1 LTAFDVGRV
10 EGRKEV
16 PLEGEQVLVLRLLKR
31 RLGTL
36 TPAQQARIQALPADA
51 LGTVAEALLNFQTP
65 AGQESWLQN
74 HGA

>member
-1 LTAFDVGRV
+1 M
-10 EGRKEV
+10 
-16 PLEGEQVLVLRLLKR
+16 LRLLKR

-65 AGQESWLQN
+65 ANKESRLQN